1 MLQTSDKIWWR
12 YFKKITLKCY
22 ERFFDFFSDWMTPPE
37 LIAAGYNVEL
47 NYKPYIPAE
56 ELIDLQEQVRF

>member
-1 MLQTSDKIWWR
+1 
-12 YFKKITLKCY
+12 
-22 ERFFDFFSDWMTPPE
+22 MTPPE

-56 ELIDLQEQVRF
+56 ELIDLQEQVRFYSRTLGVLAEGKLNHWTGTG